1 MVPACS
7 GTTSD
12 FGTTAWYSS
21 FVPKVRYLYSIFSK
35 SNSEGIL
42 TCILYWLL
50 LSEAALFCFTL
61 PTVAAN
67 VVTDESAMIITR
79 ARNSARNLFK
89 YPFFF
94 IMSHSFLWICRFI
107 LTESGIIFGCMI
119 DSIWFLNI
127 FYHFSSFSNS
137 FIFRK
142 SYKNE
147 RFPMAFLAF
156 FKSFS

>member
-1 MVPACS
+1 MLIIKRSANMNRLKGIPY
-7 GTTSD
+7 GISD
-12 FGTTAWYSS
+12 FNRLRNDNFY
-21 FVPKVRYLYSIFSK
+21 FVDKTIYLPLIERMPSY
-35 SNSEGIL
+35 
-42 TCILYWLL
+42 
-50 LSEAALFCFTL
+50 LSLTL

-67 VVTDESAMIITR
+67 VVTDESALIITR

-94 IMSHSFLWICRFI
+94 IMSHSFLWIYRFI

-142 SYKNE
+142 S
-147 RFPMAFLAF
+147 
-156 FKSFS
+156 